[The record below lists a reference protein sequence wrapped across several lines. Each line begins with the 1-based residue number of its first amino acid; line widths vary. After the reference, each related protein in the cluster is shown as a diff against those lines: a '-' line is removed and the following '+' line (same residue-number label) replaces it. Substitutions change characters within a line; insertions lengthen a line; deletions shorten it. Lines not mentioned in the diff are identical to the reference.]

1 MILGDHRKEIGCLLT
16 YLNKVGQHIVSI
28 FLLKFNYFSS
38 FSLNI
43 FYLHTSCKWDW
54 TQVMTTLVKSFNV
67 HHIFFFQELLFLY
80 QNEKQMLQYFFSDI
94 SYNFRKQ
101 NVLKQKSIF
110 SLTVICKS
118 FNCSKPI
125 ICNNF

>member
-1 MILGDHRKEIGCLLT
+1 MK
-16 YLNKVGQHIVSI
+16 KVDQHIVSI
-28 FLLKFNYFSS
+28 FLLKFDYFSS

-43 FYLHTSCKWDW
+43 FYLHTNCKWDW

-67 HHIFFFQELLFLY
+67 HHIFFQELLFLY

-101 NVLKQKSIF
+101 NVLKQKVF
-110 SLTVICKS
+110 
-118 FNCSKPI
+118 FP
-125 ICNNF
+125 